1 MSLTLPLAKSF
12 NLDKLV
18 LVTQLVVVL
27 LVETWTASLELWAS
41 WAAVMSSMGGTGGAV
56 PSLTAFAAILAA
68 FSFSLAARRAA
79 RSSSVGGLDLTS
91 FFFYIACQ

>member
-18 LVTQLVVVL
+18 LVTQLLVAL
-27 LVETWTASLELWAS
+27 LVVIWTASLELWAS
-41 WAAVMSSMGGTGGAV
+41 WEAVMSSIGGTGGAV
-56 PSLTAFAAILAA
+56 PSLTALAAALAA
-68 FSFSLAARRAA
+68 FSFSFAARRAA

-91 FFFYIACQ
+91 FFFCAVCQ